1 MFSIHHTD
9 SVSNDS
15 TVVIGL
21 DIGTY
26 VQYSVTLFVLSLLTA
41 IILVTWAGY
50 ILYQGYGYDLLD
62 AAHCYCREDHMG

>member
-1 MFSIHHTD
+1 MLSIHHRD

-26 VQYSVTLFVLSLLTA
+26 FGYSVTLFVLSLVTA
-41 IILVTWAGY
+41 VILVTWTLY
-50 ILYQGYGYDLLD
+50 IYRKLD
-62 AAHCYCREDHMG
+62 PYFWSRSEEHQRRQLG